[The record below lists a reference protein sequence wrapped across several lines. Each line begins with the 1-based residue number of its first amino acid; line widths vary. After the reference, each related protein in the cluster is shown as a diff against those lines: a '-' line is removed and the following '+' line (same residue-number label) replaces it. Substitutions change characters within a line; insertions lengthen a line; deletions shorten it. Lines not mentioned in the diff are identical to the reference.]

1 MYEISI
7 REDIF
12 NVEIQKDKPY
22 VNQQPVEWD
31 LVRIKT
37 NFYHLLV
44 KGKSYTLEVEGWEPI
59 KKELTLKLNNR
70 TATLQIKTGQDLL
83 LEKLGLNHLDRQN
96 VSDIKAPMP
105 GLILEVP
112 VKEGQQ
118 VEKGTVLL
126 VLEAM
131 KMENA
136 IKSPQSGKVKKVLV
150 KPGQGVEKNQ
160 LLVQF

>member
-7 REDIF
+7 NEDIF
-12 NVEIQKDKPY
+12 NVEIHKGQPF
-22 VNQQPVEWD
+22 VNQQPLEWD
-31 LVRIKT
+31 LVQIKT

-44 KGKSYTLEVEGWEPI
+44 KGKSYTMEVESWDEI
-59 KKELTLKLNNR
+59 KKTLSLKLNNR
-70 TATLQIKTGQDLL
+70 PAVLHIKTGQDLL

-112 VKEGQQ
+112 VEEGQE
-118 VEKGTVLL
+118 VEKGAVLL

-136 IKSPQSGKVKKVLV
+136 IKSPQSGEVKKVLV

-160 LLVQF
+160 LLIQF

>member
-7 REDIF
+7 NEDII
-12 NVEIQKDKPY
+12 NVEFNKGQPIVD
-22 VNQQPVEWD
+22 QQQLEWD
-31 LVRIKT
+31 IVRI
-37 NFYHLLV
+37 NANLFHLLV
-44 KGKSYTLEVEGWEPI
+44 NGKSYSAEVVGWNEQN
-59 KKELTLKLNNR
+59 KELVLKLNNR
-70 TATLQIKTGQDLL
+70 TATLHIKTEQDLL
-83 LEKLGLNHLDRQN
+83 LEKLGLNKQERQN

-112 VKEGQQ
+112 VAEGQQ
-118 VEKGTVLL
+118 VEKGMVLL

-136 IKSPQSGKVKKVLV
+136 IKSPQSGEVKKVLV

-160 LLVQF
+160 LLIQF